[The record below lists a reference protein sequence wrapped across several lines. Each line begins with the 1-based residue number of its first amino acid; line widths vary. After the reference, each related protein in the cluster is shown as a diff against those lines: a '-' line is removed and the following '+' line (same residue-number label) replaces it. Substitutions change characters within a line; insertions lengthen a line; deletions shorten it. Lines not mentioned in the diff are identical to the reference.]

1 MVKVLVGHKGSGKTK
16 KMIELAN
23 EHVQQAKG
31 SIIFINKNARL
42 IFDLDYNI
50 RVICMEDFKH
60 ITNEDEYIGFIFGII
75 SSDNDIE
82 TMYLDGVMKH
92 ADFSLEVLPS
102 FINKLKVISKEYGIN
117 FVISISAELEEM
129 LGVDFEGIEVLN

>member
-23 EHVQQAKG
+23 SHVQNAKG

-102 FINKLKVISKEYGIN
+102 FISKLKVISKEYGIN

-129 LGVDFEGIEVLN
+129 VGVDFDGVEVLN

>member
-16 KMIELAN
+16 TMIDLAN
-23 EHVQQAKG
+23 EHVQNAKG

-60 ITNEDEYIGFIFGII
+60 VTGEDEYIGFIFGII
-75 SSDNDIE
+75 SSDSDIE

-102 FINKLKVISKEYGIN
+102 FINKLKIISKEYGIN

-129 LGVDFEGIEVLN
+129 VGVDFEGVEVLN

>member
-16 KMIELAN
+16 TMIDLAN
-23 EHVQQAKG
+23 EHVQNAKG

-60 ITNEDEYIGFIFGII
+60 ITGEAEYIGFIFGII
-75 SSDNDIE
+75 SSDSDIE

-102 FINKLKVISKEYGIN
+102 FINKLKIISKEYGLN

-129 LGVDFEGIEVLN
+129 VGVDFEDVEVLN